1 MFGTDFPFVL
11 EEPESYGGMVERVKS
26 WVESDE
32 SVCNA
37 LFYETAERAFGP
49 WGTTT
54 PSKVGEPKLS

>member
-1 MFGTDFPFVL
+1 ML
-11 EEPESYGGMVERVKS
+11 ELVKL

-54 PSKVGEPKLS
+54 PSKVGEAEL